1 MRKPWSIALLVLPV
15 MIAAGSTSVA
25 PPNSFGISADE
36 LRVRAAVLDYVEG
49 IYERDADRMARSLHP
64 DVRRHTRAAQEG
76 HSAATTL
83 AHDGL
88 IALAD
93 SRLCNA
99 SMPRRGPKRI
109 MVFELHDNVAAA
121 KLTAAWGVDLLH
133 LAKEE
138 DGKWRIVGIVGTAPR
153 QLKTHADE
161 A

>member
-15 MIAAGSTSVA
+15 MIAVGSTT
-25 PPNSFGISADE
+25 PPDSFGISADE
-36 LRVRAAVLDYVEG
+36 LRVRAAVLDYVEA
-49 IYERDADRMARSLHP
+49 IYERDTDRMARSLHP

-76 HSAATTL
+76 RAAATTL
-83 AHDGL
+83 AHDDL

-93 SRLCNA
+93 ARLCNA
-99 SMPRRGPKRI
+99 SLPRRGPKRI
-109 MVFELHDNVAAA
+109 SVYELRDNVAAA

-133 LAKEE
+133 LAKE

>member
-1 MRKPWSIALLVLPV
+1 MRKPWSVALLVLPV
-15 MIAAGSTSVA
+15 MIALGSTPMA
-25 PPNSFGISADE
+25 PPETFGISADE

-49 IYERDADRMARSLHP
+49 IYERDAGRMARSLHP

-76 HSAATTL
+76 QAATTTL
-83 AHDGL
+83 AHDDL

-99 SMPRRGPKRI
+99 SMPRSGPRRI
-109 MVFELHDNVAAA
+109 MVFELRDNVAAA

-133 LAKEE
+133 LAKE

-153 QLKTHADE
+153 A
-161 A
+161 